1 MTLNDYMPIFLHYIE
16 THRKNHTI
24 KMYKVVTE
32 RYLKPEFGNSDLTD
46 IKRPQVVALH
56 LSLKNKPVMANRIIA
71 VGRRMYNFAQ
81 TMEIVDPNINPFT
94 RITLYREI
102 MRDRHLSSSE
112 YSRLLEV
119 LKTMKT
125 EESVSQYAIA
135 GIKVCLL
142 TGCRASEAESMTWA
156 DIDIEQK
163 VINLPDSKTGPRS
176 VEMTEE
182 VVEIIESMI
191 RLSNCELVFPGRYGR
206 QISLTKAWQPV
217 RTRASLDNV
226 RLHDL
231 RHSFATTA
239 AMHGVPMP
247 VIARLLG
254 HSTIWT
260 TTRYLHSS
268 RASAAEAA
276 AMVGR
281 TILESKVYTKHD

>member
-1 MTLNDYMPIFLHYIE
+1 MTLNEYIPIFLRHVE
-16 THRKNHTI
+16 AHRKTHTI

-32 RYLKPEFGNSDLTD
+32 IYLKPEFGNSNLTD

-81 TMEIVDPNINPFT
+81 TIEIVNPNINPFT

-112 YSRLLEV
+112 YSRLLKA
-119 LKTMKT
+119 LGAMKA
-125 EESVSQYAIA
+125 EDSVSQYAIA
-135 GIKVCLL
+135 GIKLCLL
-142 TGCRASEAESMTWA
+142 TGCRASEAEAMKWA

-239 AMHGVPMP
+239 AIHGVPMP

-281 TILESKVYTKHD
+281 TILESKVYTKRD

>member
-1 MTLNDYMPIFLHYIE
+1 MTLNEYIPILLHHIE
-16 THRKNHTI
+16 THRKAHTI
-24 KMYKVVTE
+24 KLYKLVTE
-32 RYLKPEFGNSDLTD
+32 RYLKPEFGNLNMSD
-46 IKRPQVVALH
+46 IKRAQVIALH
-56 LSLKNKPVMANRIIA
+56 QSLKNKPVMANRIIA
-71 VGRRMYNFAQ
+71 VGRRLYNVAQ
-81 TMEIVDPNINPFT
+81 TMEIVDPNTNPFT

-112 YSRLLEV
+112 YSRLLKA
-119 LKTMKT
+119 LSDMKT
-125 EESVSQYAIA
+125 EDSVSQYAIA

-142 TGCRASEAESMTWA
+142 TGCRASEVETMKWVN
-156 DIDIEQK
+156 IDKEQK
-163 VINLPDSKTGPRS
+163 VINLDDSKTGPRS

-182 VVEIIESMI
+182 VVEIIESMN
-191 RLSNCELVFPGRYGR
+191 RLSNCELVFPGKGAR
-206 QISLTKAWQPV
+206 QIGLTKVWWKV
-217 RTRASLDNV
+217 RKRASLNDV

-239 AMHGVPMP
+239 TMHGVPML

-276 AMVGR
+276 AMVDR
-281 TILESKVYTKHD
+281 TILESKVYTKRD

>member
-1 MTLNDYMPIFLHYIE
+1 MTLNEYIPIFLHHID
-16 THRKNHTI
+16 THRKKQTI
-24 KMYKVVTE
+24 KMYKLVTE
-32 RYLKPEFGNSDLTD
+32 RYLKPEFGNLNLSD
-46 IKRPQVVALH
+46 IKRAQVVALH
-56 LSLKNKPVMANRIIA
+56 LGLKNKPVMANRIIA

-125 EESVSQYAIA
+125 EENVSQYAIA
-135 GIKVCLL
+135 GIKICML
-142 TGCRASEAESMTWA
+142 TGCRASEVENMKWVN
-156 DIDIEQK
+156 INKEQK
-163 VINLPDSKTGPRS
+163 VIKLDDSKTGPRS
-176 VEMTEE
+176 VEMTDE
-182 VVEIIESMI
+182 VIEIIESMN
-191 RLSNCELVFPGRYGR
+191 RLSNCDLVFPGKGAR
-206 QISLTKAWQPV
+206 QIALVKVWWKV
-217 RTRASLDNV
+217 RIRASLEDV

-268 RASAAEAA
+268 RASATEAA

-281 TILESKVYTKHD
+281 TILESKVYTKRD

>member
-1 MTLNDYMPIFLHYIE
+1 
-16 THRKNHTI
+16 
-24 KMYKVVTE
+24 
-32 RYLKPEFGNSDLTD
+32 
-46 IKRPQVVALH
+46 
-56 LSLKNKPVMANRIIA
+56 
-71 VGRRMYNFAQ
+71 
-81 TMEIVDPNINPFT
+81 
-94 RITLYREI
+94 
-102 MRDRHLSSSE
+102 
-112 YSRLLEV
+112 
-119 LKTMKT
+119 MKT
-125 EESVSQYAIA
+125 EGIVSQYAIA
-135 GIKVCLL
+135 GIKLCLL
-142 TGCRASEAESMTWA
+142 TGCRASEAEAMKWA

-206 QISLTKAWQPV
+206 QIALVKVWWKV

-239 AMHGVPMP
+239 AMHGVPIP

-281 TILESKVYTKHD
+281 TMESWKYVLNERDMRCSEALKFTGQAGCSARYRLTSHHQIIAIEAISPAALRTALV

>member
-1 MTLNDYMPIFLHYIE
+1 MTLNEYTPIFLHHIE
-16 THRKNHTI
+16 THRKAHTI
-24 KMYKVVTE
+24 KLYKLVTE
-32 RYLKPEFGNSDLTD
+32 KYLKPEFGSLNMLD
-46 IKRPQVVALH
+46 IKRSQVVALH
-56 LSLKNKPVMANRIIA
+56 LSLKDKPIMANRIIA
-71 VGRRMYNFAQ
+71 VGRRVYTLAQ
-81 TMEIVDPNINPFT
+81 TIEIVDPNINPFT
-94 RITLYREI
+94 KITLYKEK

-112 YSRLLEV
+112 YNRLLKA
-119 LKTMKT
+119 LSAMKA
-125 EESVSQYAIA
+125 EDSVSQYAIA
-135 GIKVCLL
+135 GIEVCLL
-142 TGCRASEAESMTWA
+142 TGCRASEAEAMKWA
-156 DIDIEQK
+156 NIDIEQK

-206 QISLTKAWQPV
+206 QIALVKVWWKV
-217 RTRASLDNV
+217 RTRASLDDV

-231 RHSFATTA
+231 RYSFATTA

-260 TTRYLHSS
+260 TIRYLHSS

-281 TILESKVYTKHD
+281 TILESKVYTKRN